1 MLPITW
7 LELLLSYV
15 SAFNNVID
23 PWTVWFELPDPL
35 TCGYFSV
42 VNAAVLHDPQL
53 VQSAEVEELW
63 MQRAGN

>member
-1 MLPITW
+1 M
-7 LELLLSYV
+7 
-15 SAFNNVID
+15 
-23 PWTVWFELPDPL
+23 WFELPDPL